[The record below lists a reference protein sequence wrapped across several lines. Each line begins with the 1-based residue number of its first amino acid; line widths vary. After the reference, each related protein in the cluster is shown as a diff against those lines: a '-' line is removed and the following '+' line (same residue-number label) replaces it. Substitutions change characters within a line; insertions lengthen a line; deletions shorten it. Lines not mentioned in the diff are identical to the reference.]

1 MCTAFHR
8 RFDIL
13 EQQDKA
19 SLFDKADREGEGLA
33 PAEVVFDFVEESCG
47 GVVGEELVGH
57 GWNLCSLLSET
68 IIIYHFYL
76 YYSTDYGKSQPYE

>member
-8 RFDIL
+8 RFDII
-13 EQQDKA
+13 EQQNKA
-19 SLFDKADREGEGLA
+19 SLFDKADREGESLA
-33 PAEVVFDFVEESCG
+33 PAEIVFDFFKEGYG

-68 IIIYHFYL
+68 III
-76 YYSTDYGKSQPYE
+76 